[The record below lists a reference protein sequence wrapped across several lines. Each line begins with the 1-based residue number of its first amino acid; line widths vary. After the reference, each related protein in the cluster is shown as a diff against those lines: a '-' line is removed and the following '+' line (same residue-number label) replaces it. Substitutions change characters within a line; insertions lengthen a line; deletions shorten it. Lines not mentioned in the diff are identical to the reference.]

1 MIGLSS
7 VHNQG
12 TVLDS
17 NEVNQEPFP
26 SLVISDSSSEIG
38 VVSELVSDGGLWA
51 VSAVGC
57 GVCGQVGYDSGEAF
71 HELFPASAVEVG
83 PAHAHAEEG
92 VAGEDHLLRFA
103 VEADAARCVAR
114 RGKDGELMCSEGDDF
129 SGFQQVACGW
139 YLPLVVYSH
148 H

>member
-57 GVCGQVGYDSGEAF
+57 GVCGQVGYDSGEA
-71 HELFPASAVEVG
+71 
-83 PAHAHAEEG
+83 
-92 VAGEDHLLRFA
+92 
-103 VEADAARCVAR
+103 
-114 RGKDGELMCSEGDDF
+114 
-129 SGFQQVACGW
+129 CGW
-139 YLPLVVYSH
+139 YLPLVVYSYLCLH
-148 H
+148 L